1 MYCRN
6 ADFGRIRF
14 KCTENE
20 LKTLSEDTF
29 QRYLARKSGFICPS
43 VQNSEISSSHSRSVR
58 RAQRRS
64 LRPFRMP
71 FRVSPRSSVPPAT
84 MRPARHRPLRPVA
97 AIFLVRKQKS
107 WLLCNFFAIRDS
119 FLSPKS
125 GNGSFLRLI
134 SCAFVLRSAIGG
146 HATIPNRKKVA
157 IWAAILFLGFRSG
170 FGQRGSGARGID
182 CRTGKKAAPWGGPDR
197 RHGIFRAALGGRF
210 GRPVDRRGSVLRA
223 PPPHAFLAV
232 ARCQLIVVIRGSIPY
247 FCGEGYLA
255 GRIGVP

>member
-1 MYCRN
+1 MFS
-6 ADFGRIRF
+6 AG
-14 KCTENE
+14 
-20 LKTLSEDTF
+20 S
-29 QRYLARKSGFICPS
+29 A
-43 VQNSEISSSHSRSVR
+43 
-58 RAQRRS
+58 
-64 LRPFRMP
+64 
-71 FRVSPRSSVPPAT
+71 
-84 MRPARHRPLRPVA
+84 PLRR
-97 AIFLVRKQKS
+97 FLLVRKQKS
-107 WLLCNFFAIRDS
+107 WLLCNFFGFWGS
-119 FLSPKS
+119 FLSPQS

-170 FGQRGSGARGID
+170 FGQRGSGVRGID

>member
-134 SCAFVLRSAIGG
+134 SCTFVLRSAIGG

-157 IWAAILFLGFRSG
+157 LWAAILFLGFRSG
-170 FGQRGSGARGID
+170 
-182 CRTGKKAAPWGGPDR
+182 
-197 RHGIFRAALGGRF
+197 LGGRF

-223 PPPHAFLAV
+223 PSPPCFPCRCSMPAHCCHPRFHSILLWRGLPSWQNWSTLKKPVVQGVSLKELAR
-232 ARCQLIVVIRGSIPY
+232 ASALGD
-247 FCGEGYLA
+247 
-255 GRIGVP
+255 

>member
-1 MYCRN
+1 MRFSPVFFV
-6 ADFGRIRF
+6 AGLLHVFRRI
-14 KCTENE
+14 
-20 LKTLSEDTF
+20 
-29 QRYLARKSGFICPS
+29 
-43 VQNSEISSSHSRSVR
+43 
-58 RAQRRS
+58 
-64 LRPFRMP
+64 
-71 FRVSPRSSVPPAT
+71 
-84 MRPARHRPLRPVA
+84 RPVA
-97 AIFLVRKQKS
+97 AILLAWKQKS
-107 WLLCNFFAIRDS
+107 RFLCNCFSIRDS

-223 PPPHAFLAV
+223 PPPMLSLPLLDASSSLLSAV
-232 ARCQLIVVIRGSIPY
+232 PFHTFVERVT
-247 FCGEGYLA
+247 
-255 GRIGVP
+255 

>member
-1 MYCRN
+1 MFS
-6 ADFGRIRF
+6 AG
-14 KCTENE
+14 
-20 LKTLSEDTF
+20 S
-29 QRYLARKSGFICPS
+29 A
-43 VQNSEISSSHSRSVR
+43 
-58 RAQRRS
+58 
-64 LRPFRMP
+64 
-71 FRVSPRSSVPPAT
+71 
-84 MRPARHRPLRPVA
+84 PLRR
-97 AIFLVRKQKS
+97 FLLVRKQKS
-107 WLLCNFFAIRDS
+107 WLLCNFFSIRDS

-125 GNGSFLRLI
+125 RNGSFLRLI

-170 FGQRGSGARGID
+170 LGQRGSGARGI
-182 CRTGKKAAPWGGPDR
+182 GKESGAMGGPDR

-223 PPPHAFLAV
+223 PHAFLTV
-232 ARCQLIVVIRGSIPY
+232 VRCQLIVIRGSIPY

>member
-1 MYCRN
+1 MK
-6 ADFGRIRF
+6 F
-14 KCTENE
+14 
-20 LKTLSEDTF
+20 
-29 QRYLARKSGFICPS
+29 
-43 VQNSEISSSHSRSVR
+43 
-58 RAQRRS
+58 
-64 LRPFRMP
+64 
-71 FRVSPRSSVPPAT
+71 
-84 MRPARHRPLRPVA
+84 RHRIPVLYAAHSVGRCVRSACHSAFRPVA

-107 WLLCNFFAIRDS
+107 WLLCNFFSIRDS

-134 SCAFVLRSAIGG
+134 SCAFVLRSAIRG

-170 FGQRGSGARGID
+170 LGQRGSGARGID

-210 GRPVDRRGSVLRA
+210 GRPVDRRGSVLRD
-223 PPPHAFLAV
+223 PSPHAFLAV
-232 ARCQLIVVIRGSIPY
+232 VRCQLIVVIRGSIPY

>member
-1 MYCRN
+1 MFS
-6 ADFGRIRF
+6 AG
-14 KCTENE
+14 
-20 LKTLSEDTF
+20 S
-29 QRYLARKSGFICPS
+29 A
-43 VQNSEISSSHSRSVR
+43 
-58 RAQRRS
+58 
-64 LRPFRMP
+64 
-71 FRVSPRSSVPPAT
+71 
-84 MRPARHRPLRPVA
+84 PLRR
-97 AIFLVRKQKS
+97 FLLVRKQKS

-170 FGQRGSGARGID
+170 LGQRGSGARGID

-197 RHGIFRAALGGRF
+197 RHGIFRAALGGRL